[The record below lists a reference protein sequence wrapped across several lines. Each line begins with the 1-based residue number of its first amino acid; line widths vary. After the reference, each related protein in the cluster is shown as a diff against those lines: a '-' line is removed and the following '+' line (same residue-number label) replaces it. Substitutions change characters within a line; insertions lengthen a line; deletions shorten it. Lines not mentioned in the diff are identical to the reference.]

1 MNKIKIS
8 PKDAQTDLE
17 VARKNYE
24 IKLGELNKLEQQA
37 EIAQTSGDETTARE
51 LMTKAIEVE
60 QQLSQLDAEIKDL
73 VKIITAKPEK
83 NSSFILFLIPLALI
97 LAAGSYVAFFQLNKQ
112 SNSQI
117 TCLPSDTKLRINGA
131 TSMAQINAK
140 FKDLIGVKCT
150 GTNIEIAADGTDV
163 GIAKLTAGTVD
174 IAAVSRPLTA
184 PEQAQGLVATFV
196 KADAIA
202 IMVSKENPFKLGLTT
217 SQLADIFKGNITNWS
232 AVGGQSG
239 TIRVINRPT
248 ISGTH
253 DAFQEL
259 ILKGS
264 QFGTAPNIT
273 TYPTDETTPII
284 QKLKADGIS
293 YASYAQA
300 KGQRGV
306 SIVSI
311 DGLNPDSPNY
321 SHKRQLFYVYKQP
334 MSPAVKTFLAFI
346 NSTDGQ
352 QAINQN

>member
-1 MNKIKIS
+1 MNKSKTS
-8 PKDAQTDLE
+8 LKNAQSALE

-24 IKLGELNKLEQQA
+24 IKLGELNQLEQKA
-37 EIAQTSGDETTARE
+37 EVAQTAGDETTARE
-51 LMTKAIEVE
+51 LMTKAILVE
-60 QQLSQLDAEIKDL
+60 QELSQLDTEIKDL

-83 NSSFILFLIPLALI
+83 NSSPILFLIPLVLI
-97 LAAGSYVAFFQLNKQ
+97 LAGGIYFALKNQN
-112 SNSQI
+112 NSQI
-117 TCLPSDTKLRINGA
+117 TCLPSETKLRINGA

-140 FKDLIGVKCT
+140 FKDLIGAKCA
-150 GTNIEIAADGTDV
+150 NASIEIAANGSDV
-163 GIAKLTAGTVD
+163 GIEQLIAGKVD

-217 SQLADIFKGNITNWS
+217 SQLADIFKGNISNWS

-239 TIRVINRPT
+239 TIRVINRSPL
-248 ISGTH
+248 SGTH

-264 QFGTAPNIT
+264 QFGTTPNIT

-284 QKLKADGIS
+284 QKLKTDGIS
-293 YASYAQA
+293 YASYTQA

-311 DGLNPDSPNY
+311 DSLNPDSPNY
-321 SHKRQLFYVYKQP
+321 PHKRQLFYVYKQP
-334 MSPAVKTFLAFI
+334 MNPVVKSFLDFL

>member
-1 MNKIKIS
+1 MNKIKTS
-8 PKDAQTDLE
+8 QKNAQAALE
-17 VARKNYE
+17 LARHNYE
-24 IKLGELNKLEQQA
+24 IKLGELSQLEQQA
-37 EIAQTSGDETTARE
+37 EVAQASGNEVTARE

-60 QQLSQLDAEIKDL
+60 QQLSQLDTEIKDL
-73 VKIITAKPEK
+73 VKVITAKPEK
-83 NSSFILFLIPLALI
+83 NSSPILFLIPLVLI
-97 LAAGSYVAFFQLNKQ
+97 LAGGIYFALKNEN
-112 SNSQI
+112 NSQI
-117 TCLPSDTKLRINGA
+117 TCLPSETKLRINGA

-140 FKDLIGVKCT
+140 FKDLIVAKCA
-150 GTNIEIAADGTDV
+150 NASIEIAANGSDV
-163 GIAKLTAGTVD
+163 GIAQLTAGKVD

-184 PEQAQGLVATFV
+184 PEQAQGLVGTFV

-217 SQLADIFKGNITNWS
+217 SQLADIFKGNIINWS

-264 QFGTAPNIT
+264 QFGTTANIT

-284 QKLKADGIS
+284 QKLKTDGIS

-311 DGLNPDSPNY
+311 DCLNPDSPNY
-321 SHKRQLFYVYKQP
+321 PHKRQLFYVYKQP
-334 MSPAVKTFLAFI
+334 MNPAVRTFLAFI

>member
-1 MNKIKIS
+1 MNKSKTS
-8 PKDAQTDLE
+8 LKNAQSALE
-17 VARKNYE
+17 VARNNYE
-24 IKLGELNKLEQQA
+24 IKLGELNQLEQKS
-37 EIAQTSGDETTARE
+37 EVAQSTGDETTARE
-51 LMTKAIEVE
+51 LMTKAILVE
-60 QQLSQLDAEIKDL
+60 QELSQLDTEIKDL

-83 NSSFILFLIPLALI
+83 NNSPILFLVPLALI
-97 LAAGSYVAFFQLNKQ
+97 LVGGIYFAFFQPKNQ
-112 SNSQI
+112 TNPQF
-117 TCLPSDTKLRINGA
+117 TCLPSKTKLRINGA

-140 FKDLIGVKCT
+140 FKDLIGKQCADT
-150 GTNIEIAADGTDV
+150 SLEIAANGSDV
-163 GIAKLTAGTVD
+163 GIEQLIAGKVD

-202 IMVSKENPFKLGLTT
+202 IMVSKENSFKLGLTT
-217 SQLADIFKGNITNWS
+217 SQLADIFKGNISNWS

-239 TIRVINRPT
+239 TIRVINRSPL
-248 ISGTH
+248 SGTH

-264 QFGTAPNIT
+264 QFGTATNIT

-284 QKLKADGIS
+284 QKLKTDGIS

-300 KGQRGV
+300 KGQK
-306 SIVSI
+306 SINIVPI
-311 DGLNPDSPNY
+311 DALNPDSPNY
-321 SHKRQLFYVYKQP
+321 PHKRQLFYVYKQP
-334 MSPAVKTFLAFI
+334 MNPVVKSFLDFL